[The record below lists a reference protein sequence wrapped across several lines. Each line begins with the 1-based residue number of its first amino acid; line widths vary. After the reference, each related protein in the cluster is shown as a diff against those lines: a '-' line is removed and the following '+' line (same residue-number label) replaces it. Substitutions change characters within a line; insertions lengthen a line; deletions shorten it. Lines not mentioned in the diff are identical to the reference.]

1 MLAVLPRRRAAVRTA
16 TTITSALLLSTA
28 LLAAQ
33 SVHALAP
40 LQFGTV
46 LGGTTTS
53 ISPAGAGAMAFDLTG
68 PLGTNGGWTI
78 TLPATLTRVGSSE
91 TMPVTFCSTCGVY
104 RIANNNPAGGITFN
118 PSNPVLGISLL
129 SVIHVYVWLGGSVSP
144 TSSQRPGAYVG
155 TVVLTLA
162 PII

>member
-1 MLAVLPRRRAAVRTA
+1 MFEVRPRRRGAVRAAMTVA
-16 TTITSALLLSTA
+16 SALLLDT
-28 LLAAQ
+28 LVLDAQ
-33 SVHALAP
+33 VVTALAP

-53 ISPAGAGAMAFDLTG
+53 ISPSGTGAMAFDLTG
-68 PLGTNGGWTI
+68 PLGINGGWTI
-78 TLPATLTRVGSSE
+78 TLPATLTRVGGTE

-118 PSNPVLGISLL
+118 PTNPVRGISLL
-129 SVIHVYVWLGGSVSP
+129 SVIHVYVWIGGSVSP
-144 TSSQRPGAYVG
+144 TSLQRTGSYVG

>member
-1 MLAVLPRRRAAVRTA
+1 MRAVRPRARSSLRAATALGSALMLRTA
-16 TTITSALLLSTA
+16 MLD
-28 LLAAQ
+28 AQ
-33 SVHALAP
+33 VVTALAP

-53 ISPAGAGAMAFDLTG
+53 INPSGAGAMALDLTG
-68 PLGTNGGWTI
+68 PLGTNGGWTL

-118 PSNPVLGISLL
+118 PASPVLGISLL
-129 SVIHVYVWLGGSVSP
+129 SVIHVYVWIGGSVSP
-144 TSSQRPGAYVG
+144 TSLQRPGSYVG